1 MHSAVDKKD
10 DEDEIAAQPASPK
23 LRPPSAIPP
32 TDNSRRR
39 EPRFALQPSDNPELI
54 RLDKAEPAKS
64 KHEVSQAAKAAPNQP
79 EAEWRAAALASYQR
93 RRQQTRLLLAL
104 LMLTLAGG
112 GFYAAWTYQP
122 GFRAIAQPQI
132 NRMLILGGV
141 APSPTPTSSLAKP
154 SPHVA
159 PPPVEPSVTLN
170 IGKESAATPLGVQL
184 PGESSA
190 IVLSSKGA
198 ETRLAQSVPPK
209 YPVEASS
216 GEAEGTVL
224 LKEVV
229 DENGKVEGVRL
240 IEGNATLATAA
251 IKAVKKWRY
260 RPYIRDGKA
269 EPFQTVVII
278 DFQRP

>member
-1 MHSAVDKKD
+1 
-10 DEDEIAAQPASPK
+10 
-23 LRPPSAIPP
+23 
-32 TDNSRRR
+32 
-39 EPRFALQPSDNPELI
+39 
-54 RLDKAEPAKS
+54 
-64 KHEVSQAAKAAPNQP
+64 
-79 EAEWRAAALASYQR
+79 
-93 RRQQTRLLLAL
+93 
-104 LMLTLAGG
+104 
-112 GFYAAWTYQP
+112 
-122 GFRAIAQPQI
+122 
-132 NRMLILGGV
+132 MLILGGV